1 MLRNIR
7 PWQIAGPENA
17 MVDEIAKGKVVHPV
31 PRAHP
36 AHRTLACD
44 PSDSVKRAFD
54 QGSFAGRI
62 EIRKSSVV
70 DPPVTDDFV
79 AAGMK
84 LFQRIGEIFGDAP
97 VGVDR
102 ALDSVSGEDIH

>member
-17 MVDEIAKGKVVHPV
+17 MLDEIAEGKIVHAV
-31 PRAHP
+31 PGTDP
-36 AHRTLACD
+36 TDRTLACD
-44 PSDSVKRAFD
+44 PSERVERAFD